1 MLAGVVDLK
10 RAGNVAFFTWQAQR
24 FRILEQDVGDCL
36 RSKTSNFWRARCLR
50 CRNHLLWTS
59 SFFGLAAH
67 GCVAMFRADPPT
79 LIFLKE
85 T

>member
-36 RSKTSNFWRARCLR
+36 KSKTSNFWRARCLPEIIFCGSR
-50 CRNHLLWTS
+50 PKLPLFLFSENV
-59 SFFGLAAH
+59 G
-67 GCVAMFRADPPT
+67 PPIQ
-79 LIFLKE
+79 LSPRP
-85 T
+85 